1 MRTHFWISLFILS
14 LVIGNVN
21 AQQGLQ
27 MGVKVDWGRTFTTVD
42 YSQAT
47 ATQLTG
53 AGGFTSPLGI
63 EIAWFPKPNLGVST
77 GLTYSFQNMKVNHH
91 TRQWSSPMS
100 INHEFLSIPLDV
112 SYRLFTEQYSKKSF
126 WLIGGISWNVV
137 NGQGSSSITRSSPNQ
152 DLNPGPGETQ
162 MFGASSISAMNASL
176 RIGLGQ
182 TWVFGKN
189 KGFTLQTNI
198 LYSQGLSPIWEGEFL
213 YWDQAAPFEWWRGQN
228 DRNTLI
234 DVLSEPTGSYN
245 SILTRGSAL
254 TMEVK
259 LLFNFRRKENL
270 LIR

>member
-1 MRTHFWISLFILS
+1 MRTHFWVSLFVLG
-14 LVIGNVN
+14 LVVGNVN

-27 MGVKVDWGRTFTTVD
+27 LGVIVGGGRTFTTVD

-53 AGGFTSPLGI
+53 SGGFSSPLGI
-63 EIAWFPKPNLGVST
+63 EIAWFHKPKLRVST

-91 TRQWSSPMS
+91 TRQWGSPMS
-100 INHEFLSIPLDV
+100 IDHGFLSIPLDV

-126 WLIGGISWNVV
+126 WLIGGISGNLI
-137 NGQGSSSITRSSPNQ
+137 NGQGSSSIARSSPNQ
-152 DLNPGPGETQ
+152 ELAPGPGETQ
-162 MFGASSISAMNASL
+162 IFGASSVAAINASL

-182 TWVFGKN
+182 AWVFGKN

-198 LYSQGLSPIWEGEFL
+198 MYSQGLSPIWEGEFL

-228 DRNTLI
+228 GLNDII
-234 DVLSEPTGSYN
+234 DVMPEPTGSYN

-259 LLFNFRRKENL
+259 LLFNFGRKEKM